1 MLSSLNLSHNGA
13 PTPFQSIFDFYEMT
27 VLFFVSDDGLCWI
40 FRSKF
45 GINQW
50 WSGHS
55 IMGGAYFQIVVSQ
68 NSIQSRC
75 VIWDP
80 FSSDLGSIC
89 DTICLQ
95 KSHRKLNAGGNQ
107 LKKRISFTHK
117 NTTTCELLKQSF
129 VVPTRSYDMN
139 VVDHRVETI
148 SNRDSHGD
156 QGHPFNK
163 ACVFK
168 VTYMQGVD
176 H

>member
-1 MLSSLNLSHNGA
+1 MYGRLIKIRRRGEGEKEGMLSSLNLSHNGA

-95 KSHRKLNAGGNQ
+95 TRVLSTIEALD
-107 LKKRISFTHK
+107 LKTQ
-117 NTTTCELLKQSF
+117 CGWQS
-129 VVPTRSYDMN
+129 T
-139 VVDHRVETI
+139 EKK
-148 SNRDSHGD
+148 D
-156 QGHPFNK
+156 QFYTQKHH
-163 ACVFK
+163 
-168 VTYMQGVD
+168 YL
-176 H
+176 